1 MDRIHVKAPEN
12 WINDPNGFIYYKG
25 KYHLFYQHFPYE
37 PRWGTM
43 HWGHCISSDL
53 VHWQHEKIA
62 LFPSKYDDRNGCFSG
77 SAVEADGKLNLFYT
91 GVRYLEEDPD
101 DIHLCRQNRF
111 VSAQMRMV
119 SEDGI
124 HFDNIRNKETVIPV
138 LTDPETG
145 DAAHTRDPKVWRGSD
160 AWYMVLGTT
169 QNEKGKLL
177 IYRSEDLQHW
187 ELKNSVK
194 GTGNFGW
201 MWECPDYFEVN
212 GSQILLVSPMGLL
225 KDGNREANQA
235 VCAFVDFQEETCSMN
250 ISDRWQFLD
259 YGLDLYA
266 PQSTVDEQGRR
277 ILTAWARM
285 PEPVEGQWMGMLCG
299 IRVVETENDHLYFRP
314 HPNVMQAYSREI
326 TSPAEAS
333 EGCYRACL
341 ELEEGETVNVGG
353 YQIRAAGNRIHTD
366 RHQVFP
372 SLEHWRK
379 EFQTPKLTDGY
390 HLDIY
395 VDPNLIEVYV
405 NQGEYVITSTVYG
418 LQTILQTDTAN
429 PVRLYT
435 LEN

>member
-1 MDRIHVKAPEN
+1 MDRIHVKAPGN
-12 WINDPNGFIYYKG
+12 WINDPNGFIYYRG

-266 PQSTVDEQGRR
+266 PQSTVDELGQNARAGGGTMDGNALRNPGCGNRKRPSVFPAPSQCDAGLFQRDHLSCGSFGGLLSGMSGAGRRRDGKCGRLSDQGRR
-277 ILTAWARM
+277 
-285 PEPVEGQWMGMLCG
+285 EP
-299 IRVVETENDHLYFRP
+299 DPYRP
-314 HPNVMQAYSREI
+314 APGVSF
-326 TSPAEAS
+326 S
-333 EGCYRACL
+333 G
-341 ELEEGETVNVGG
+341 
-353 YQIRAAGNRIHTD
+353 
-366 RHQVFP
+366 
-372 SLEHWRK
+372 
-379 EFQTPKLTDGY
+379 
-390 HLDIY
+390 
-395 VDPNLIEVYV
+395 
-405 NQGEYVITSTVYG
+405 
-418 LQTILQTDTAN
+418 
-429 PVRLYT
+429 T
-435 LEN
+435 LA